1 MLTYQDFE
9 AVKDNEKK
17 RLKFIEDAISEHKQS
32 AEVKIAEAA
41 DEYNAQRNTFINH
54 FVKIWYDHERFDAVP
69 LASNFFFNLNTQRC
83 AYSLGEGLTFND
95 QKTKDKL
102 GKRIDNV
109 MFKGAYNAL
118 IHRRSFFF
126 FNVDHVLNFA
136 LTEFVPLV
144 DEENEEVLRAGIRF
158 WQTDDDKPT
167 FAVVYEEDGYTK
179 YKGNKSFGEFKEH
192 TAKRAYKL
200 HTSTTKAFGTQIDGE
215 ENYGTLPIVQ
225 MWGTKL
231 HQSTLVGL
239 KAKIDMF
246 DIVQSGF
253 ADNVSTVQQ
262 IYWLFENAG
271 GMKEEDYKA
280 FRDRLR
286 IDKIANV
293 NGTISEGVKVT
304 PHNNPV
310 PTDAHEKCLA
320 ELRSSLYEDFGAIDV
335 HTIAAGSTNDHIE
348 AAYQPMDL
356 RADDFEYQIIDV
368 VEKLLAFVG
377 VEGEKAVPQFK
388 RNRIANEH
396 DFVEMIMLVAEYLD
410 DETILKKLPFISPD
424 EIEEVKKRKAETDM
438 SRFGNTAEEAD
449 DEQDDVE

>member
-9 AVKDNEKK
+9 AVKDSEKG
-17 RLKFIEDAISEHKQS
+17 RLNFIAKAISEHRAS
-32 AEVKIAEAA
+32 EEFKIAQMA
-41 DEYNAQRNTFINH
+41 DEYNAQRNTFIRR
-54 FVKIWYDHERFDAVP
+54 FVKKWYDHNEFDAVP

-83 AYSLGEGLTFND
+83 AYSLGNGLFFNKED
-95 QKTKDKL
+95 TKSKL
-102 GKRIDNV
+102 GKRADNII
-109 MFKGAYNAL
+109 FKGAYNAL

-126 FNVDHVLNFA
+126 FNVDSIVTFA

-144 DEENEEVLRAGIRF
+144 DEENEEILRAGIRF
-158 WQTDDDKPT
+158 WQTDQDKPT

-179 YKGNKSFGEFKEH
+179 YKGNTSYGDFKEH
-192 TAKRAYKL
+192 TSKRAYKL
-200 HTSTTKAFGTQIDGE
+200 RTSTTKAFGKQIEGE
-215 ENYGTLPIVQ
+215 ENYTSLPIVQ

-231 HQSTLVGL
+231 HQSTLIGL
-239 KAKIDMF
+239 KEKIDMF

-271 GMKEEDYKA
+271 GMKAEDYRD

-293 NGTISEGVKVT
+293 NGTLSDGVKVT

-310 PTDAHEKCLA
+310 PTEAHEKCLA

-356 RADDFEYQIIDV
+356 RADDFEYQVIDV
-368 VEKLLAFVG
+368 VEKLLAFAG
-377 VEGEKAVPQFK
+377 VEGEDATPQFK
-388 RNRIANEH
+388 RNRIANER
-396 DFVEMIMLVAEYLD
+396 DYVEMIMLVAEFLD

-424 EIEEVKKRKAETDM
+424 EIEEIKKRKAETDM
-438 SRFGNTAEEAD
+438 SRFGNT
-449 DEQDDVE
+449 QDDVA